1 MKKLLTISSI
11 ACVLAGVIVIPTVSA
26 DEPYNH
32 PQREVLR
39 AARNGDAALK
49 AVLER
54 GGNINATDDD
64 GETALM
70 EAADSRRADAVRVL
84 IANGANVNL
93 ADEDGET
100 ALMIAADE
108 GNLEAVRLLLEAGAD
123 VHARDED
130 GETALDK
137 AIDEQH
143 RDVADALRAAG
154 AR

>member
-1 MKKLLTISSI
+1 MKTKLTAAIISAILATGI
-11 ACVLAGVIVIPTVSA
+11 ATA

-32 PQREVLR
+32 PKNEVLR
-39 AARNGDAALK
+39 AARSGDAALK
-49 AVLER
+49 ALLAR
-54 GGNINATDDD
+54 GVNINATDDD

-70 EAADSRRADAVRVL
+70 DAADERRADTVRVL
-84 IANGANVNL
+84 IANGANVNQ

-108 GNLEAVRLLLEAGAD
+108 GRLETVRLLLEAGAN
-123 VHARDED
+123 VNARDDD

-137 AIDEQH
+137 ALDERH
-143 RDVADALRAAG
+143 RAVADELRAAG

>member
-1 MKKLLTISSI
+1 MKTITYI
-11 ACVLAGVIVIPTVSA
+11 AIIGALFGAMVPQVKA

-32 PQREVLR
+32 PKKQVLR
-39 AARNGDAALK
+39 AARSGDAELK
-49 AVLER
+49 ALLSKGV
-54 GGNINATDDD
+54 NINAIDND

-70 EAADSRRADAVRVL
+70 EAADSRNAEAVRVL
-84 IANGANVNL
+84 IANGANVNA

-108 GNLEAVRLLLEAGAD
+108 GNVEAVRLLIEAGANLN
-123 VHARDED
+123 ARDED

-137 AIDEQH
+137 AIDERNH
-143 RDVADALRAAG
+143 NVIELLRAAG